1 MHDLFFWAGELSQDR
16 MCMKAPHCAM
26 LLWSAQAWTPARL
39 HVVAVI
45 TGNSELAQV
54 LWHRCEEQPMRLAL
68 IAAAI
73 CKELA
78 RRCAAERSWATQE
91 LQSLALTYEGWAI
104 SMISSSV
111 TTMEAYAVL
120 GSRFRVPK
128 PRDGNRLGKL

>member
-1 MHDLFFWAGELSQDR
+1 
-16 MCMKAPHCAM
+16 
-26 LLWSAQAWTPARL
+26 
-39 HVVAVI
+39 
-45 TGNSELAQV
+45 
-54 LWHRCEEQPMRLAL
+54 MRLAL
-68 IAAAI
+68 IASAI

-120 GSRFRVPK
+120 GSRFVCASRALEVGWTSGESTSLASLW
-128 PRDGNRLGKL
+128 RDGTVPWICLQVQAMGAAFCT